1 MNLTKLFN
9 IKYFMQNVKKSKM
22 AIVLFLAI
30 VPIFTALTIIT
41 MGKENMLEF
50 WEIGLANIIFMYITP
65 FVLSVVL
72 FGYVYKKKSI
82 DFIGSMPISRKTI
95 FVTNTLGGMVL
106 IVLSQL
112 VTFLIS
118 ILANTI
124 VGGTVFV
131 GMLWDIFIYQSI
143 AYIFVFTISNLAM
156 SLSGNILTQIVTTLL
171 ITFLISS
178 GVAYFDLWNSSNSY
192 VILDEN
198 GVTYSSVDNIR
209 NYTAPSAVFGC
220 AINGMSYEYN
230 NISIIKMLI
239 LSIAYIAIGYAMFNK
254 KIMEAAGESFEN
266 SYVHLLVK
274 GLTLIPFAMILVP
287 LAEDGGGEAIIFI
300 LAIIAVYYFIYDLIT
315 NKKNKVLVNLVAM
328 AISILVLFSVYDVV
342 SKVADGTKFSLN
354 FNDVKSITIK
364 DIGYKTNGINIEI
377 TEKDLIEKILLSEIR
392 YNSSQKY
399 VNTEINLKNGTKK
412 LYDTRVDTDV
422 LEVILSKAN
431 LDDFEAEKVEYISLG
446 KNDKVAIKNLKIA
459 LNNAI
464 KTNGLKNIY
473 KRNDSE
479 GAYIYTYAYA
489 NHSIRRIAY
498 PINISKDVFT
508 IVTKTSNQNAAEYIN
523 KRDYSYIYICIE
535 DDIDYY
541 GNCPKELRNF
551 IVANKDK
558 VCDLN
563 EKYICIR
570 IGEKRFFTNDIE
582 KVKDIIKN
590 SQVDYEEYDDYENYP
605 YTSSYE
611 IEI

>member
-9 IKYFMQNVKKSKM
+9 MKYFMQNVKKSKM

-50 WEIGLANIIFMYITP
+50 WKIGLANIIFMYITP

-95 FVTNTLGGMVL
+95 FVTNTLGGMAL

-178 GVAYFDLWNSSNSY
+178 GVAYFDLWNSGNSY
-192 VILDEN
+192 TILDES
-198 GVTYSSVDNIR
+198 GLLYGSVANIR
-209 NYTAPSAVFGC
+209 SYTAPSAVFGC
-220 AINGMSYEYN
+220 SINGMSYEYS
-230 NISIIKMLI
+230 NISIIKMLT
-239 LSIAYIAIGYAMFNK
+239 LSIAYIIIGYVMFNK
-254 KIMEAAGESFEN
+254 KIMETAGESFQN
-266 SYVHLLVK
+266 KYVHLFIK

-287 LAEDGGGEAIIFI
+287 LAESGGGESIIFI
-300 LAIIAVYYFIYDLIT
+300 IAIIAVYYFIYDLIT

-328 AISILVLFSVYDVV
+328 AISILMLFGVYDVI
-342 SKVADGTKFSLN
+342 SKIATEAKYTLDF
-354 FNDVKSITIK
+354 DDIKSVTIK
-364 DIGYKTNGINIEI
+364 NIAYNTSGLNIEI
-377 TEKDLIEKILLSEIR
+377 EDKDLIEEIITYENG

-399 VNTEINLKNGTKK
+399 LKMEINLKNGIKK
-412 LYDTRVDTDV
+412 LYTTRVGEDV
-422 LEVILSKAN
+422 VELILSNAN
-431 LDDFEAEKVEYISLG
+431 LEDFEVKKIDCTAFK
-446 KNDKVAIKNLKIA
+446 KDDKEAVKNLKVA

-464 KTNGLKNIY
+464 KTNGIKDIY
-473 KRNDSE
+473 KRNSLEDM
-479 GAYIYTYAYA
+479 YIYAYNYT
-489 NHSIRRIAY
+489 NHSIRKSAY

-508 IVTKTSNQNAAEYIN
+508 IVTKTSNQNAANYIR
-523 KRDYSYIYICIE
+523 KRENSYIYISIE
-535 DDIDYY
+535 DDIEYY
-541 GNCPKELRNF
+541 GNCPNELRDF
-551 IVANKDK
+551 IIGNSNKTCK
-558 VCDLN
+558 FE
-563 EKYICIR
+563 EKYICIKIEENR
-570 IGEKRFFTNDIE
+570 YYTNDIE
-582 KVKDIIKN
+582 KVKKIINRNTQKIY
-590 SQVDYEEYDDYENYP
+590 DYEEYP
-605 YTSSYE
+605 TSSN
-611 IEI
+611 IEIGI